1 MRERLSHVIVFRAP
15 GARSLAWL
23 ERPADN
29 REVASPNLAGPTPS
43 LAFAPVRVTP
53 MASPDAGPSPPT
65 DRLGRWYLLA
75 VFAAVA
81 IVVAA
86 SYVVYSSQPPRT
98 PRTDNL
104 VFSRPAISDGNASF
118 VVENTSGGP
127 YRYYGFRV
135 NLVVNGFAGESAPPG
150 PGGMSIRF
158 PIGRNGYVVVWG
170 DA

>member
-1 MRERLSHVIVFRAP
+1 
-15 GARSLAWL
+15 
-23 ERPADN
+23 
-29 REVASPNLAGPTPS
+29 
-43 LAFAPVRVTP
+43 

-75 VFAAVA
+75 VFVAVA

-127 YRYYGFRV
+127 YPYYGFRV
-135 NLVVNGFAGESAPPG
+135 NLVVNGFAGESAPLG

-158 PIGRNGYVVVWG
+158 PIGPNVYVVVWDDADGNGAVSTG
-170 DA
+170 DPWAVTGDGAPLPTLSLYEFDLEWQTLWTAKAFWSTT